1 MNPDNVDKNDPND
14 VQLQNKD
21 IMYDIA
27 SSVEIQ
33 KVYEFKRVF
42 DRLNDYDAIDV
53 SHKDAQVTLGDTN
66 DPFSSIS
73 MSKDFT
79 DCHTPKQGLDGIRVQ
94 GQNYRLRFEGVT
106 EDRVMLKVSHWKW
119 VVRFDKW
126 GKLNPSAMP
135 TNLSR
140 SVDGP
145 ILMIKEEGA
154 SFCRGTSRN
163 HGS

>member
-1 MNPDNVDKNDPND
+1 MVVMMNTYGKRRRCSGGYPCDYILEMNPDKIDKNDPND

-42 DRLNDYDAIDV
+42 DRLNDDDAIDL

-73 MSKDFT
+73 MSKDFA
-79 DCHTPKQGLDGIRVQ
+79 DCHTPKQGLDGIRV
-94 GQNYRLRFEGVT
+94 
-106 EDRVMLKVSHWKW
+106 
-119 VVRFDKW
+119 
-126 GKLNPSAMP
+126 
-135 TNLSR
+135 
-140 SVDGP
+140 
-145 ILMIKEEGA
+145 
-154 SFCRGTSRN
+154 RGRDFIIYITQDTKN
-163 HGS
+163 GH